1 MNPVET
7 LLNVVYGEVGYL
19 EKNSKDNLDDK
30 TANAGD
36 LNYTKYA
43 RDMDS
48 IAGFYNGG
56 KQGIAWCDV
65 FVDWCFAKAFGSEIG
80 RRLLC
85 QPLKSA
91 GAGCNSSMNYY
102 KQSGQFYT
110 YPEVGDQIFFY
121 SSSGDTKAGHT
132 GIVVDVT
139 SDRVYTVE
147 GNTSNGKEVIA
158 NGGAVCKKN
167 YLKTNSRIIGYGRP
181 KWSIVKTK
189 EEDDQMTEMNYLAVV
204 TANKGKAVNLRQSP
218 STMSRVL
225 KTVPLGEKV
234 TVLAHF
240 DDAGV
245 WAKVEYNGTAGY
257 MMRMYLKA
265 EDWQSNEDEMVTITL
280 PLSIARK
287 ITEIFEAVINVE
299 S

>member
-7 LLNVVYGEVGYL
+7 LLKVVYEEVGYL

-30 TANAGD
+30 TANAGN

-56 KQGIAWCDV
+56 KQGVAWCDV
-65 FVDWCFAKAFGSEIG
+65 FVDWCFAKAFGSEKG
-80 RRLLC
+80 RKLLC

-102 KQSGQFYT
+102 KQNNQFYT
-110 YPEVGDQIFFY
+110 YSEVGDQIFFY
-121 SSSGDTKAGHT
+121 SSTEPTKAGHT

-147 GNTSNGKEVIA
+147 GNTYTGKEA
-158 NGGAVCKKN
+158 NGSGGAVCKKN
-167 YLKTNSRIIGYGRP
+167 YLKTNPRIAGYGRP
-181 KWSIVKTK
+181 NWALVQTK
-189 EEDDQMTEMNYLAVV
+189 EEDDQMVEMNYLAVV
-204 TANKGKAVNLRQSP
+204 TATKGKTVNLRQNP
-218 STMSRVL
+218 STLSKVL
-225 KTVPLGEKV
+225 KSVPLGEKV
-234 TVLAHF
+234 TVLAHY

-245 WAKVEYNGTAGY
+245 WAKVDSNGTIGY
-257 MMRMYLKA
+257 MMRSYLKE
-265 EDWQSNEDEMVTITL
+265 EDWQKTDDEMVTITL
-280 PLSIARK
+280 PLSIVRK
-287 ITEIFEAVINVE
+287 ISEILDAAINGE